1 MMMAFYAFVC
11 RGCGQTMHLEG
22 PIGSEVPRPSFCPR
36 CNHGPMAKDYSF
48 SYRPGFQDGYNPAVG
63 AYVSRPGQ
71 ITSAL
76 SAKNDEMNQ
85 RLGTGGV
92 YQDMRSTSL
101 SEIAARSVDGA
112 MLDRLQREHRDN
124 NSPGK
129 FPQGLIDAVEKGV

>member
-1 MMMAFYAFVC
+1 MTFYGFVC
-11 RGCGQTMHLEG
+11 RTCDTRVVFERPLGSDVERIVC
-22 PIGSEVPRPSFCPR
+22 PIHAKHSR
-36 CNHGPMAKDYSF
+36 MAKDYSF

-71 ITSAL
+71 ITSAF